1 MSEEPRAQRPLRP
14 LNRAA
19 FAVVAVAGVAGMSG
33 AVPSVVAVLALAI
46 VAVLMAG
53 AYAAALL
60 MRRRGSPADVR
71 QRAEECTRAMARWSL
86 ASQAA
91 ANLLRRGGHALRR
104 PAADELDAAL
114 RAALQ
119 AWNALIAALGN
130 TTVATAAPPA
140 DGGPQR

>member
-1 MSEEPRAQRPLRP
+1 

-19 FAVVAVAGVAGMSG
+19 FGAVAVAGVAGMSG
-33 AVPSVVAVLALAI
+33 AVPSVVALLALAI

-60 MRRRGSPADVR
+60 MRRRGAPADVR
-71 QRAEECTRAMARWSL
+71 RRVEECTRAIARLSL

-91 ANLLRRGGHALRR
+91 ADRLRRGAHSMRR

-114 RAALQ
+114 RGALT
-119 AWNALIAALGN
+119 AWNGLIASLGN
-130 TTVATAAPPA
+130 TTVATSAPA
-140 DGGPQR
+140 EGGPDH